1 MLHEDCEPTV
11 PVTPE
16 NVKQAMG
23 LSNSAYSADVYKPN
37 QTTIDA
43 MEEALNER

>member
-1 MLHEDCEPTV
+1 MLHEDCEPRV

-16 NVKQAMG
+16 HVKQTMG
-23 LSNSAYSADVYKPN
+23 ITNSAYSADVHKPN